1 LNRMAPKVHL
11 VSLGCPKN
19 SIDSEILLC
28 TLLREGYEPTPDPQE
43 ADLIFVNTCAFIEKA
58 REEAVETIL
67 EMASW
72 KELGRCKGLIVVGC
86 LAQRYGE
93 ELLDLMPEVDLFLG
107 TGEIPKVRHHLE
119 NLQKTRRYCQLSSLR
134 YILEEEPGSRRLV
147 SGPTAYVRIAEGCS
161 NRCSYCALPAIRG
174 PLRSR
179 PLNSIVREVRDLVER
194 GVREV
199 ILVAQDTTS
208 YGKDRSGTSE
218 LPQLL
223 SELDRIEGLHWL
235 RVMYAHPR
243 GLDERVLE
251 ALARTQ
257 KLCPYLDVPIQH
269 ASRKI
274 LQRMNRG
281 IGPDD
286 IRLRISMLR
295 EAIPGIHLRSTV
307 IVGFPGETEEDFEEL
322 LNFLDEVRFEWLGGF
337 VYSMEEGTEAALMPH
352 KVPKRLAQKRLSTV
366 MARQKAIT
374 QRALKRWVGKELEVL
389 VEGVKRTSFSGRTS
403 FQAPG
408 IDGVVRVKGTIT
420 SEHTFARVLITGVRG
435 YDLEGSLMPLSS
447 FSSSGL

>member
-1 LNRMAPKVHL
+1 MAPKVHL

-19 SIDSEILLC
+19 FIDSEILLSA
-28 TLLREGYEPTPDPQE
+28 LLREGYEPTPAPQE

-58 REEAVETIL
+58 REEAVDTIL

-72 KELGRCKGLIVVGC
+72 KELGRCRGLIVVGC

-93 ELLDLMPEVDLFLG
+93 ELLNLMPEVDLFLG
-107 TGEIPKVRHHLE
+107 TGEIPKLRQHLE
-119 NLQKTRRYCQLSSLR
+119 SLKKTGRRYCKVTPPH
-134 YILEEEPGSRRLV
+134 YILEEEPGSRRFV

-179 PLNSIVREVRDLVER
+179 PLNSILREVRDLVDR

-208 YGKDRSGTSE
+208 YGMDRSGTSE
-218 LPQLL
+218 LPRLL
-223 SELDRIEGLHWL
+223 SELDRMEGLHWL
-235 RVMYAHPR
+235 RVMYVHPR
-243 GLDERVLE
+243 GLDQRVLE

-269 ASRKI
+269 ASGKI

-286 IRLRISMLR
+286 IRLRISKLR

-322 LNFLDEVRFEWLGGF
+322 LRFLDEIRFEWLGGF
-337 VYSMEEGTEAALMPH
+337 VYSKEEGTEAARMSNE
-352 KVPKRLAQKRLSTV
+352 VPRGLAKKRLSTV
-366 MARQKAIT
+366 MARQKLIT
-374 QRALKRWVGKELEVL
+374 QRALERWVGKEVEVL
-389 VEGVKRTSFSGRTS
+389 VEEEKRGCFSGRTS
-403 FQAPG
+403 FQAPE

-420 SEHTFARVLITGVRG
+420 PGRTFARVLVTGVKG
-435 YDLEGSLMPLSS
+435 YDLVGSLIPLSS
-447 FSSSGL
+447 SSSSGL